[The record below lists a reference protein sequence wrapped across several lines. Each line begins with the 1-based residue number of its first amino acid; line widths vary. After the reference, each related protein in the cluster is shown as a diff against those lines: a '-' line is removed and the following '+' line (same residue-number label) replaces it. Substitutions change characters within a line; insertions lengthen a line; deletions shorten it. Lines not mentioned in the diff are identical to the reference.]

1 MPSTTVHI
9 PDELLSEIDKIV
21 RKMGITRNRF
31 VIHACRRAVESAAGQ
46 WPKGFF
52 DQRRD
57 GKEFRLLRDAVEEM
71 ESKILSRRSSRK
83 GSPV

>member
-9 PDELLSEIDKIV
+9 PDELLGEIDKVV

-31 VIHACRRAVESAAGQ
+31 VIQACKRAVESAAGQ

-52 DQRRD
+52 EQRRD
-57 GKEFRLLRDAVEEM
+57 DKDYRLLRDAVEEM
-71 ESKILSRRSSRK
+71 ESKILSERKSRR